1 MSDFTARIQAILD
14 TKKIPSQ
21 LKSLEK
27 DLKFNATIKKFV
39 LDTKGLPSQI
49 QASLDNH
56 KFKINLEGIKLKG
69 IESQISKAGGDI
81 GKGLVQKITN
91 KLQDGSISVAI
102 NNLNSRFEKVFNSG
116 SANGKHNELQKIKD
130 DIEELTRLQ
139 NAMDKSSNNQALL
152 NNYNSYNVLLNKTK
166 NNLSAIESEGRAV
179 VDILKMQNLDNRME
193 AWLSKNSKA
202 SKEFGSTI
210 AQLREQ
216 LQQLSMSSN
225 PSLSQFNNI
234 KNQFET
240 VKAQAAAAGK
250 TGMSFADGMKK
261 SFETLS
267 RYVSV
272 STLIYKGIQGLK
284 EMYQNVY
291 NIDKEMTELKKVT
304 DETAESYAKFLK
316 STRTESKEI
325 GTTMSDLVSST
336 ADFAR
341 LGYSFEDSQNL
352 AKVANMYNVVGDE
365 ISGIDEAT
373 KSIISTMAA
382 FKGEMTDTMK
392 QGDFALSIVDKFN
405 EVGNRFAI
413 SSGGIGDALT
423 RSASSLAAANN
434 TLDESIAL
442 VTASNTIVQNPEVV
456 GTALKTI
463 SMRIRGRFYC
473 LHTRK
478 VCMQLYA

>member
-166 NNLSAIESEGRAV
+166 NNTKERIV
-179 VDILKMQNLDNRME
+179 VNK
-193 AWLSKNSKA
+193 
-202 SKEFGSTI
+202 
-210 AQLREQ
+210 
-216 LQQLSMSSN
+216 
-225 PSLSQFNNI
+225 
-234 KNQFET
+234 
-240 VKAQAAAAGK
+240 
-250 TGMSFADGMKK
+250 
-261 SFETLS
+261 
-267 RYVSV
+267 
-272 STLIYKGIQGLK
+272 
-284 EMYQNVY
+284 
-291 NIDKEMTELKKVT
+291 
-304 DETAESYAKFLK
+304 AKFFL
-316 STRTESKEI
+316 
-325 GTTMSDLVSST
+325 
-336 ADFAR
+336 
-341 LGYSFEDSQNL
+341 
-352 AKVANMYNVVGDE
+352 
-365 ISGIDEAT
+365 
-373 KSIISTMAA
+373 
-382 FKGEMTDTMK
+382 
-392 QGDFALSIVDKFN
+392 ALSLF
-405 EVGNRFAI
+405 
-413 SSGGIGDALT
+413 
-423 RSASSLAAANN
+423 
-434 TLDESIAL
+434 
-442 VTASNTIVQNPEVV
+442 
-456 GTALKTI
+456 
-463 SMRIRGRFYC
+463 IRPYNLF
-473 LHTRK
+473 L
-478 VCMQLYA
+478 